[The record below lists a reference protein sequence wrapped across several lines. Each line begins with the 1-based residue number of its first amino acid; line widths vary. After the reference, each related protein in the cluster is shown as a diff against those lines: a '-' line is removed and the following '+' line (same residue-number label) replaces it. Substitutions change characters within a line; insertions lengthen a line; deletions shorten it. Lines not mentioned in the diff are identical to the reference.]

1 QRTEAQRT
9 EAQRTEAQRTE
20 AQRTEAQRTE
30 AQSAKKNTK
39 KNNNS
44 KQRLCLS
51 RSEQLFPDIPLPD
64 APLPIAQSRSK
75 PRQPAP
81 QKEAPATKL
90 HAHSSAKDILAHRL
104 SNLRSS
110 ERKTPA
116 AAVLP
121 PKDKDKNAVSAKARD
136 TPPHNPTNLSG
147 EYTFGNL
154 VEGKGN
160 HLAAAVAKSIAE
172 KPGDS
177 MYNPFFVYGGTG
189 LGKTHLAQAT
199 GNELLRLAPHARVR
213 YLHADEYLKN
223 FMAAVRN
230 RTWDSFKLQYLNYNL
245 LIIDDIQFLQGKN
258 RTMEEFLLLFEHYHG
273 NNQQIILTCDQQP
286 DSLANME
293 KRLLSRFSWGMTIK
307 LEPPELQMRV
317 HILQHKAALAGVGL
331 DHDAALFIAQ
341 NIKQNV
347 RELEGALNRV
357 LARCRF
363 EKRRHINIDLA
374 SDALQDI
381 LSSKPTP
388 ITAELIMKTVADFY
402 QIRIS
407 DILGHKRTRN
417 LARPRQIAMSLT
429 KELTN
434 MSLPAIGTAFG
445 GRDHTTVMHAV
456 KAVEK
461 LLNEN
466 QEIMKDYEKL
476 LATVQ
481 NI

>member
-1 QRTEAQRT
+1 M
-9 EAQRTEAQRTE
+9 
-20 AQRTEAQRTE
+20 
-30 AQSAKKNTK
+30 
-39 KNNNS
+39 
-44 KQRLCLS
+44 
-51 RSEQLFPDIPLPD
+51 PD
-64 APLPIAQSRSK
+64 APLPIAPSRQK
-75 PRQPAP
+75 PRSSTPA
-81 QKEAPATKL
+81 KENKTKEKESTVNKSIN
-90 HAHSSAKDILAHRL
+90 SSAKDILAHRL
-104 SNLRSS
+104 SNLRSG
-110 ERKTPA
+110 ERKIPATAAPSTPSKDKHTA
-116 AAVLP
+116 AATKP
-121 PKDKDKNAVSAKARD
+121 REA
-136 TPPHNPTNLSG
+136 TPHQHANLSS

-160 HLAAAVAKSIAE
+160 HLAAAVAKNIAE
-172 KPGDS
+172 KPGNS
-177 MYNPFFVYGGTG
+177 TYNPFMVYGGTG
-189 LGKTHLAQAT
+189 LGKTHLAQAA
-199 GNELLRLAPHARVR
+199 GNQLLSLMPHARVR
-213 YLHADEYLKN
+213 YIHADEYLKN

-230 RTWDSFKLQYLNYNL
+230 RTWDSFKQQYLNYNL
-245 LIIDDIQFLQGKN
+245 LIIDDIQFLQGKS
-258 RTMEEFLLLFEHYHG
+258 RTMEEFLLLFEHYHS
-273 NNQQIILTCDQQP
+273 NNQQIILTCDQAP

-374 SDALQDI
+374 SDALQDT

-434 MSLPAIGTAFG
+434 MSLPAIGEAFG
-445 GRDHTTVMHAV
+445 GRDHTTIMHGI

-476 LATVQ
+476 LAAVQ